1 MSIQFN
7 AITENGQC
15 TLLLQ
20 KEQGSARASRALP
33 TGDAFG
39 SPPLFFER
47 AIRKSCRFLR
57 LASGR
62 RHYVCRVREFSPLRG
77 RGPFPPIW
85 CSRSIGPGPTGPGSN
100 GDVRNDASTRESC
113 RDQTAVLSP

>member
-1 MSIQFN
+1 MLIQFN

-20 KEQGSARASRALP
+20 KEQGSARALRALP

-47 AIRKSCRFLR
+47 AIRKSCWFLR

-62 RHYVCRVREFSPLRG
+62 RHDVCRVREFSPLRG

-85 CSRSIGPGPTGPGSN
+85 CSRSIGPDLTGPGSN
-100 GDVRNDASTRESC
+100 ARVQNDASIQESS
-113 RDQTAVLSP
+113 RDQTVV